1 MSIQSNVAGA
11 ISNWWWFLVKGL
23 LFVVAGVAVLSRPL
37 EGYVGLSIL
46 FSVCILGIGVV
57 QIIFSLGSRPHFSGW
72 GWTLVSGIID
82 LVIGFYLLLFP
93 LVTMATLPFILG
105 FWLTFRSFYI
115 MGAAMD
121 LANNKVA
128 GWGWVFAGGVI
139 LLIFSGLVL
148 YYPAAAAVGIIAWSG
163 AAFLVAGLV
172 SIVIGFKLRRI
183 KGAVKSFA

>member
-1 MSIQSNVAGA
+1 MSIQSNVAGV

-57 QIIFSLGSRPHFSGW
+57 QIIFSLGSRPHYSGW

-93 LVTMATLPFILG
+93 LVTMATLPFIVG
-105 FWLTFRSFYI
+105 FWLMFRSFYI
-115 MGAAMD
+115 MGASMD
-121 LANNKVA
+121 LSSNKIA
-128 GWGWVFAGGVI
+128 GWGWVFAGGVL
-139 LLIFSGLVL
+139 LLIFSGFVL

-172 SIVIGFKLRRI
+172 SIVLGFKLRSF
-183 KGAVKSFA
+183 KGAVKSLA

>member
-1 MSIQSNVAGA
+1 
-11 ISNWWWFLVKGL
+11 
-23 LFVVAGVAVLSRPL
+23 
-37 EGYVGLSIL
+37 
-46 FSVCILGIGVV
+46 
-57 QIIFSLGSRPHFSGW
+57 
-72 GWTLVSGIID
+72 
-82 LVIGFYLLLFP
+82 
-93 LVTMATLPFILG
+93 
-105 FWLTFRSFYI
+105 

-172 SIVIGFKLRRI
+172 SIVIGFKLRSI